1 MRKPVTRQ
9 IIANHL
15 EDGLI
20 VINFQSSF
28 AILYL
33 RLVLIVSPFK
43 AGKGIPLE
51 LNPAVGRELAE
62 EALDLTPADKG

>member
-51 LNPAVGRELAE
+51 LNPTMGRELTKE
-62 EALDLTPADKG
+62 SLDFTPA